1 MLAAA
6 AAAVANSA
14 KKPSTRP
21 SAASPPSKAPP
32 RSRAFAASAA
42 RVAATT
48 TTRTPTHD
56 PRALDREPPVPRS
69 IASRPQRPVVATP
82 TTFGRLGRFT
92 GGDDRARIADRG
104 DEPTTATRAPPP
116 SSARRARDDARTP
129 TPSRVARKMSFGAR
143 DIPTTAADSFAAP
156 PRLRVTVADLEKT
169 SEGAVSTP
177 GDGASP
183 PPSTRRSSTDARRA
197 FPFVSGNGVG
207 TPEASLVG
215 TPHTAIKPS
224 DDGDDAPPNWG
235 PPVAANPFAAAAAA
249 ARNRAASSSAAASR
263 AAKIALDRP
272 VPKVPGF
279 TNHGNTCYLNAA
291 LQVLCGVRC
300 FEDDARIA
308 ALAGASRETSPVF
321 SAFARLAAARR
332 RTRALADAGARGD
345 DARAAGATV
354 VSPMEVKRAVQRRR
368 ARFEGFAQHD
378 AHEFMCECLDA
389 VEEEISAAYRDGN
402 IAVERIETKSE
413 MGRAREPE
421 AAPAKPAS
429 DALRRKD
436 ASDAFTRKASETA
449 TPNPTLSAPR
459 HLTPPS
465 TFRGSIPGG
474 TPGTVPLHRTLCP
487 TRRNFT
493 AAVRATLTCDACG
506 DVSARCETFR
516 HLSVDLPP
524 GEAPATLDALL
535 ARFFA
540 PESLER
546 RCERDGCEGL
556 SATLARRVVRLPRV
570 LVVHLKRF
578 RFENSPENAGPENVA
593 PGGGYVAPRA
603 AKSTRR
609 VVLPETTSLKAF
621 ASRGVLPRGPP
632 PRRPPSPAG
641 ETAATPAAYTPA
653 PEAPRRLF
661 PATPTD
667 ARTVADEEMVA
678 DEATAATRW
687 FADDASP
694 SGPDAAE
701 VTYRLRGVV
710 SHVGASIECGH
721 YVARVR
727 GDDDAWT
734 TFDDEDARETSAEEV
749 VGGARERDWYVA
761 AYEAL

>member
-1 MLAAA
+1 M
-6 AAAVANSA
+6 
-14 KKPSTRP
+14 
-21 SAASPPSKAPP
+21 
-32 RSRAFAASAA
+32 
-42 RVAATT
+42 
-48 TTRTPTHD
+48 
-56 PRALDREPPVPRS
+56 
-69 IASRPQRPVVATP
+69 
-82 TTFGRLGRFT
+82 
-92 GGDDRARIADRG
+92 
-104 DEPTTATRAPPP
+104 
-116 SSARRARDDARTP
+116 
-129 TPSRVARKMSFGAR
+129 
-143 DIPTTAADSFAAP
+143 
-156 PRLRVTVADLEKT
+156 
-169 SEGAVSTP
+169 
-177 GDGASP
+177 
-183 PPSTRRSSTDARRA
+183 
-197 FPFVSGNGVG
+197 
-207 TPEASLVG
+207 
-215 TPHTAIKPS
+215 
-224 DDGDDAPPNWG
+224 
-235 PPVAANPFAAAAAA
+235 
-249 ARNRAASSSAAASR
+249 
-263 AAKIALDRP
+263 
-272 VPKVPGF
+272 PKVPGF

-300 FEDDARIA
+300 FADDARIA

-332 RTRALADAGARGD
+332 LTRALADAGARGD
-345 DARAAGATV
+345 DARAARATV

-389 VEEEISAAYRDGN
+389 VEEEISAAYRDGK
-402 IAVERIETKSE
+402 IAVERIETTSE

-421 AAPAKPAS
+421 ADRLSDGRETPATGS
-429 DALRRKD
+429 
-436 ASDAFTRKASETA
+436 AFTRKASETA
-449 TPNPTLSAPR
+449 TPHPTLSAPR

-506 DVSARCETFR
+506 DVSERFETFR

-546 RCERDGCEGL
+546 RCARDGCEGVC
-556 SATLARRVVRLPRV
+556 ATLARRVVRLPRV

-593 PGGGYVAPRA
+593 PRA

-621 ASRGVLPRGPP
+621 ASRGLLPRGPP

-641 ETAATPAAYTPA
+641 EAATPAATRPPGGA
-653 PEAPRRLF
+653 SPTF

-721 YVARVR
+721 TSRACAGRRRVDNLR
-727 GDDDAWT
+727 RRRREGD
-734 TFDDEDARETSAEEV
+734 
-749 VGGARERDWYVA
+749 VGGGGGRRRAERDWYVA

>member
-1 MLAAA
+1 
-6 AAAVANSA
+6 
-14 KKPSTRP
+14 
-21 SAASPPSKAPP
+21 
-32 RSRAFAASAA
+32 
-42 RVAATT
+42 
-48 TTRTPTHD
+48 
-56 PRALDREPPVPRS
+56 
-69 IASRPQRPVVATP
+69 
-82 TTFGRLGRFT
+82 
-92 GGDDRARIADRG
+92 
-104 DEPTTATRAPPP
+104 
-116 SSARRARDDARTP
+116 
-129 TPSRVARKMSFGAR
+129 
-143 DIPTTAADSFAAP
+143 
-156 PRLRVTVADLEKT
+156 
-169 SEGAVSTP
+169 
-177 GDGASP
+177 
-183 PPSTRRSSTDARRA
+183 
-197 FPFVSGNGVG
+197 
-207 TPEASLVG
+207 
-215 TPHTAIKPS
+215 
-224 DDGDDAPPNWG
+224 
-235 PPVAANPFAAAAAA
+235 
-249 ARNRAASSSAAASR
+249 
-263 AAKIALDRP
+263 
-272 VPKVPGF
+272 
-279 TNHGNTCYLNAA
+279 
-291 LQVLCGVRC
+291 
-300 FEDDARIA
+300 
-308 ALAGASRETSPVF
+308 
-321 SAFARLAAARR
+321 
-332 RTRALADAGARGD
+332 
-345 DARAAGATV
+345 
-354 VSPMEVKRAVQRRR
+354 
-368 ARFEGFAQHD
+368 
-378 AHEFMCECLDA
+378 MCECLDA
-389 VEEEISAAYRDGN
+389 VEEEISAAYRDGK
-402 IAVERIETKSE
+402 IAVERIETTSE

-421 AAPAKPAS
+421 ADRLSDGRETPATGS
-429 DALRRKD
+429 
-436 ASDAFTRKASETA
+436 AFTRKASETA
-449 TPNPTLSAPR
+449 TPHPTLSAPR

-506 DVSARCETFR
+506 DVSERFETFR

-546 RCERDGCEGL
+546 RCARDGCEGVC
-556 SATLARRVVRLPRV
+556 ATLARRVVRLPRV

-593 PGGGYVAPRA
+593 PRA

-621 ASRGVLPRGPP
+621 ASRGLLPRGPP

-641 ETAATPAAYTPA
+641 EAAATPAAYTPA

>member
-92 GGDDRARIADRG
+92 GGDHRARTADRG

-116 SSARRARDDARTP
+116 SSARRARDDALTP
-129 TPSRVARKMSFGAR
+129 TPSHVARKMSFGAR

-156 PRLRVTVADLEKT
+156 PRLRVTVADLEKI

-177 GDGASP
+177 GDDASP

-197 FPFVSGNGVG
+197 FPFASGNGVG

-224 DDGDDAPPNWG
+224 DDVDDAPPNWG

-300 FEDDARIA
+300 FADDARIA

-389 VEEEISAAYRDGN
+389 VEEEISAAYRDGK
-402 IAVERIETKSE
+402 IAVERIETTSE

-421 AAPAKPAS
+421 ADRLSDGRETPATGS
-429 DALRRKD
+429 
-436 ASDAFTRKASETA
+436 AFTRKASETA
-449 TPNPTLSAPR
+449 TPHPTLSAPR

-506 DVSARCETFR
+506 DVSERFETFR

-546 RCERDGCEGL
+546 RCARDGCEGVC
-556 SATLARRVVRLPRV
+556 ATLARRVVRLPRV

-593 PGGGYVAPRA
+593 PRA

-621 ASRGVLPRGPP
+621 ASRGLLPRGPP

-641 ETAATPAAYTPA
+641 EAAATPAAYTPA

>member
-21 SAASPPSKAPP
+21 SAASPPSKAPRVLA
-32 RSRAFAASAA
+32 RS
-42 RVAATT
+42 
-48 TTRTPTHD
+48 
-56 PRALDREPPVPRS
+56 PRAPRASPRRPPPAPPRTTLARWTASPPVPRS

-92 GGDDRARIADRG
+92 GGDHRARTADRG

-116 SSARRARDDARTP
+116 SSARRARDDALTP
-129 TPSRVARKMSFGAR
+129 TPPASRGRCPSARATSPPPPPIRSPPLRVCASPSPTSRKPRRAPSRPRGTTRRRPPPRAAPPQTR
-143 DIPTTAADSFAAP
+143 DAPSHSPPETASAPPKRHWSAPLIRPSSRLTTWTTRHRTGVRQSRRTLSRRRRRRRGIAPRPPPPPPRAPPKSPSIDPCPRFPASPTTAT
-156 PRLRVTVADLEKT
+156 RVT
-169 SEGAVSTP
+169 STP
-177 GDGASP
+177 RYRYCAAYVVSRTMRGSRGA
-183 PPSTRRSSTDARRA
+183 R
-197 FPFVSGNGVG
+197 
-207 TPEASLVG
+207 
-215 TPHTAIKPS
+215 
-224 DDGDDAPPNWG
+224 
-235 PPVAANPFAAAAAA
+235 
-249 ARNRAASSSAAASR
+249 
-263 AAKIALDRP
+263 
-272 VPKVPGF
+272 
-279 TNHGNTCYLNAA
+279 
-291 LQVLCGVRC
+291 
-300 FEDDARIA
+300 
-308 ALAGASRETSPVF
+308 GASRETSPVF

-389 VEEEISAAYRDGN
+389 VEEEISAAYRDGK
-402 IAVERIETKSE
+402 IAVERIETTSE

-421 AAPAKPAS
+421 ADRLSDGRETPATGS
-429 DALRRKD
+429 
-436 ASDAFTRKASETA
+436 AFTRKRRRRR
-449 TPNPTLSAPR
+449 PPHPTLSAPR

-506 DVSARCETFR
+506 DVSERFETFR

-546 RCERDGCEGL
+546 RCARDGCEGVC
-556 SATLARRVVRLPRV
+556 ATLAGRVVRLPRV

-593 PGGGYVAPRA
+593 PRA

-621 ASRGVLPRGPP
+621 ASRGLLPRGPP

-641 ETAATPAAYTPA
+641 EAAATPAAYTPA
-653 PEAPRRLF
+653 PGGASPTLPRDAHRRANRRGRGYGRGRGDRGDALVRGRRV
-661 PATPTD
+661 PVRSRRRRGDLSTARRRVARRSVHRVRPLRPRAC
-667 ARTVADEEMVA
+667 ARTTTRGQPSTTKTRGRRRRRRWS
-678 DEATAATRW
+678 EARGRGIGTLPRTRR
-687 FADDASP
+687 SR
-694 SGPDAAE
+694 SL
-701 VTYRLRGVV
+701 TVV
-710 SHVGASIECGH
+710 
-721 YVARVR
+721 
-727 GDDDAWT
+727 
-734 TFDDEDARETSAEEV
+734 
-749 VGGARERDWYVA
+749 
-761 AYEAL
+761 